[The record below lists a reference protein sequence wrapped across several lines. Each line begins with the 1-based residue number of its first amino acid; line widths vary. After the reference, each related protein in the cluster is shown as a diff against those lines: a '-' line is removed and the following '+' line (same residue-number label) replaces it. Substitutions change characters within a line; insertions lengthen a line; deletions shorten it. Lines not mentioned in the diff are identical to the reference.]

1 MKRYLL
7 FVIAFVCVSIGMR
20 AQGYSYQSDGTLG
33 TEKVKVIS
41 IDNAGVLSD
50 ALAGFNQSQY
60 DYIRIIGPS
69 QSLTLT
75 DGDIAALGN
84 VTTATL
90 DLQMLNAS
98 AFTFS
103 NSNVKNVILPDGWT
117 KAEVK
122 AAGQA
127 LASTNTTFNAVIS
140 YGTNNYGAKLTAY
153 VNNPGTLRTTL
164 LHSGYDQSVNTKLGS
179 GTGDC
184 ANLKAIIAMGNICA
198 KDISRAGDYD
208 EDGHYKINGTPDEN
222 NVGYNKNTE
231 NGNLYTNTNG
241 QDGALVGCYNINMID
256 LSDAYVPDE
265 YATDIVIGYNGITD
279 TDVKEVWIPTDP
291 RFKTIP
297 ADFLNINSNFI
308 HQICIPGNIETIKTR
323 AFAGSGTNIDYI
335 WTTGP
340 DGNTRYD
347 NGAYFVSGDETI
359 HKYKDN
365 PDPTDPENVDWAD
378 GDDNNFTYGTITL
391 PPNLKLI
398 ERHAFASSIHV
409 RDLYVLT
416 ETAPECHVDA
426 FNSVMYHANN
436 TLNNSSIKEED
447 GAKIITR
454 DAYTMSGYQMM
465 TMLHYPRTT
474 KTHNSQ
480 RYTDPSREYNIATGE
495 RDGNGNMLYFPTHT
509 EFATAHDQGTY
520 GYTWNGWKIERTW
533 YNNEITLGTEG
544 GYYGSISGSSGH
556 DTANGQLLAN
566 QFYINNDLTDV
577 DKTTCSFYDV
587 TLGDDNM
594 PNGYQ
599 KPAGLKDY
607 WTNYRNG
614 NQLYP
619 QAKYET
625 SNYVYVRDD
634 NGDYVKD
641 PSNNSNTIFRDYAGS
656 ADDQLE
662 RYSREQVP
670 VKDGQGNII
679 YDGCEDGKYVK
690 DYEWARDDAEGDFV
704 KENVQSGYSAT
715 QTLVDGVNTYYSDA
729 TGSTAVTPQV
739 GEGMYVECGTDDDYS
754 PINTNNPIDSYDAFY
769 NSSGTPT
776 NLPFNKTLYVP
787 NGTQTKYTPTNKLK
801 YGVTHYY
808 DANGQEVVPAL
819 TPSNPATGL
828 IYYKDEN
835 NIEHETTV
843 FVPGQGNYY
852 IKTYDQWNGYTLIG
866 DVSDSYPVVNL
877 DGTYYYK
884 DGEEYKYK
892 AEELGYYVSGTTYYS
907 YDSGNNTYSEY
918 TVSWNDI
925 TNAYNGVYYY
935 VSGSH
940 PAYCSAEDEEYD
952 ANETYYSDQN
962 GTVATTITLN
972 DNYYIPTYV
981 DVYREKTN
989 DDVAPFYKKNYLDTY
1004 HLATE
1009 ADAGETDRYCIRTE
1023 DYQASTPIEY
1033 SISHDY
1039 RGWHQFVLAG
1049 VAHNSKI
1056 PFEPIR
1062 SFITDNDWWTICE
1075 PYDLRYSDMKKF
1087 FGTDR
1092 WGFGAKIPY
1101 LSKLMYVIRDVENQT
1116 ITLMFSKNLMEYKEQ
1131 RLAKDTQVGFETGN
1145 RVHGY
1150 IDEDIKW
1157 TAEELAEDPII
1168 LHAGV
1173 PYMIRP
1179 NLTVDA
1185 TTGKIDGVR
1194 QFDIMKNEPGDL
1206 YDRLHEALTLSAGKQ
1221 FDLIYNGEYT
1231 VPAYVVGTSTTV
1243 TEGTTNTK
1251 EITMK
1256 DGTKF
1261 TYTSEGKTIKYHGKD
1276 VPYSIS
1282 TDFTYTFVG
1291 TFYKSAMPQY
1301 CYFLGWDSKK
1311 NQAAFW
1317 YSRTLDKDGW
1327 NWNNQTGIICPNFNT
1342 NLTIHQATSFDDP
1355 ARWQF
1360 NPSNKEDKVE
1370 DFVECDDFK
1379 VGTAASNAKQ
1389 YTMGYGASMNLVPVD
1404 EDPLAE
1410 DFGDQNVLSIDEI
1423 QSLDVKGE
1431 WYNVNGQKLSGRPT
1445 QSGVYIMGN
1454 KKYVVK

>member
-127 LASTNTTFNAVIS
+127 LASTNSTFNAVIS

-241 QDGALVGCYNINMID
+241 QDGALVGCHNINMID

-323 AFAGSGTNIDYI
+323 AFAGSGTDIDYI

-447 GAKIITR
+447 GVKIITR

-474 KTHNSQ
+474 KTPNSQ

-641 PSNNSNTIFRDYAGS
+641 PSNNSNTIFRAYAGS

-662 RYSREQVP
+662 RYSRKQVP
-670 VKDGQGNII
+670 QTDGQGNII
-679 YDGCEDGKYVK
+679 YDVCTDGQYVQDYVWAEDPNGRFIHDVEINNNNVDGEYVLNYTWEAVTNGHYYHPFEATAAPADIWNDPYNPT
-690 DYEWARDDAEGDFV
+690 DYYYAEGEYRQDNDGIYVQIWGGTYFTEDNVPDYALNDFNAAKTNPANHYTFILAGYTQCNSRDDVNNHSSLLYKVSEDYAEYTSDVTDYFAGINGTLYDKNYAQDVNDPASYRLYDETTDAGEARFDIV
-704 KENVQSGYSAT
+704 DNGYVLAT
-715 QTLVDGVNTYYSDA
+715 S
-729 TGSTAVTPQV
+729 P
-739 GEGMYVECGTDDDYS
+739 DDD
-754 PINTNNPIDSYDAFY
+754 
-769 NSSGTPT
+769 
-776 NLPFNKTLYVP
+776 NKQHF
-787 NGTQTKYTPTNKLK
+787 G
-801 YGVTHYY
+801 
-808 DANGQEVVPAL
+808 
-819 TPSNPATGL
+819 
-828 IYYKDEN
+828 
-835 NIEHETTV
+835 
-843 FVPGQGNYY
+843 
-852 IKTYDQWNGYTLIG
+852 
-866 DVSDSYPVVNL
+866 
-877 DGTYYYK
+877 
-884 DGEEYKYK
+884 
-892 AEELGYYVSGTTYYS
+892 
-907 YDSGNNTYSEY
+907 
-918 TVSWNDI
+918 
-925 TNAYNGVYYY
+925 
-935 VSGSH
+935 
-940 PAYCSAEDEEYD
+940 
-952 ANETYYSDQN
+952 
-962 GTVATTITLN
+962 
-972 DNYYIPTYV
+972 
-981 DVYREKTN
+981 
-989 DDVAPFYKKNYLDTY
+989 KNYLGTY
-1004 HLATE
+1004 HLATA
-1009 ADAGETDRYCIRTE
+1009 ADAGETRWCIQTE
-1023 DYQASTPIEY
+1023 DYQASTPITY
-1033 SISHDY
+1033 SVQNDY
-1039 RGWHQFVLAG
+1039 RGWHQFVLTG

-1150 IDEDIKW
+1150 IEDSEEGKW
-1157 TAEELAEDPII
+1157 TPEELAEDPII

-1185 TTGKIDGVR
+1185 TTGKIDGAR

-1231 VPAYVVGTSTTV
+1231 VPAYVVGESETV
-1243 TEGTTNTK
+1243 TEGTTNEKT
-1251 EITMK
+1251 ITMK
-1256 DGTKF
+1256 DGTTF

-1431 WYNVNGQKLSGRPT
+1431 WYNVNGQKLSGKPT